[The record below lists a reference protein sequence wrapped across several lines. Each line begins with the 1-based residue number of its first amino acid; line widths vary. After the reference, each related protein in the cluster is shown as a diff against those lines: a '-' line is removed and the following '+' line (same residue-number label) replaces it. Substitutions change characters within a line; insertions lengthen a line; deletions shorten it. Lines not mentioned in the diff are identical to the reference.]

1 MGPTAQRRLAAV
13 RTGLGNAANAAPR
26 GGKPVAMV
34 VGVGPLE
41 GIGGACAKK
50 MADEGYHVV
59 MIRAANFREYAVENV
74 PALLSGYKTP

>member
-1 MGPTAQRRLAAV
+1 
-13 RTGLGNAANAAPR
+13 
-26 GGKPVAMV
+26 MV

-59 MIRAANFREYAVENV
+59 MIRAANFRGPGGPIQGPQLRDPSWPPCTY
-74 PALLSGYKTP
+74 SGQ